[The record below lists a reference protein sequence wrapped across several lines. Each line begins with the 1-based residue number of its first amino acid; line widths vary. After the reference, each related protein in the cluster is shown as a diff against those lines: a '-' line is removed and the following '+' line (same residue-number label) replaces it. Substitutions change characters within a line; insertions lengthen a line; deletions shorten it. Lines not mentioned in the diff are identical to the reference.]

1 MAFLF
6 RNPLVAVWA
15 LLTVSTVLSWALSRD
30 GGVTPQADIAVTVG
44 VLLIAA
50 AKSQLVIHYF
60 MEVRHAPA
68 WLRHVMNGWL
78 ALLFTLL
85 FAIYLASV

>member
-15 LLTVSTVLSWALSRD
+15 LLTASTILSWALSRD
-30 GGVTPQADIAVTVG
+30 GGVTPHADIAVTAG

-50 AKSQLVIHYF
+50 VKSQLVIRYF

-68 WLRHVMNGWL
+68 WLRRVMNGWL
-78 ALLFTLL
+78 ALLFALL
-85 FAIYLASV
+85 AGIYITSL